1 MNAPAPQPR
10 DEVRYRLLR
19 YLAEHPEATQRDLAL
34 HLGVSLG
41 KVNYCVRALV
51 QRGLVK
57 VENFRNS
64 ENKVAYAYYLTPTG
78 AEQKVRLTLQFL
90 QRKIAEYAAL
100 ANEIEALRAEVGSSG
115 DLAAAHRE
123 LGTEDV

>member
-1 MNAPAPQPR
+1 MNAPAPRPR
-10 DEVRYRLLR
+10 DDVRYRLLR
-19 YLAEHPEATQRDLAL
+19 YLAEHPEASQRDLAV

-64 ENKVAYAYYLTPTG
+64 ENKIAYAYYLTAQG

-90 QRKIAEYAAL
+90 QRKIAEYEAL
-100 ANEIEALRAEVGSSG
+100 AHEIEALRAETGSA
-115 DLAAAHRE
+115 DFAALGE
-123 LGTEDV
+123 LGNDDV